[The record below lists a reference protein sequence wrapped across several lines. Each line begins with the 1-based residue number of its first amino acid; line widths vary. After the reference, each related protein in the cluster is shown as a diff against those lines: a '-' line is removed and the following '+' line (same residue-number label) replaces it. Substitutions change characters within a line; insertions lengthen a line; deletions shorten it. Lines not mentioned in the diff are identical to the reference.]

1 MRVEHLYRYPV
12 KGLSAEALETA
23 DVEEGGPIPWDR
35 AFALAQ
41 GDCLFDPGA
50 PAFRPK
56 TEFMCLMK
64 NARIAGLRSAYDPRH
79 DRLTIA
85 APDGRMVE
93 AQPRTE
99 VGRAR
104 ITSFLVEFLGEEA
117 RGQPV
122 FQYVQG
128 HAFHD
133 QRLPVISLLN
143 LASVHALER
152 VVGAK
157 RDRMRFRANVYFT
170 ADAAFREFEWVG
182 RMVQIGGATLR
193 VVRRTTRCPATQVNP
208 ATAER
213 DADPPAELRA
223 AFGHA
228 DLGVHAIVV
237 EAGRIAPGDAVVP
250 LDE

>member
-41 GDCLFDPGA
+41 GDSLFDPSA

-64 NARIAGLRSAYDPRH
+64 NARIAGLRSAYDPRR

-85 APDGRMVE
+85 APDGRMID

-99 VGRAR
+99 AGRAR
-104 ITSFLVEFLGEEA
+104 ITAFLVDFLGEEA
-117 RGQPV
+117 RGQPA
-122 FQYVQG
+122 FHYIQG
-128 HAFHD
+128 HVFHD

-143 LASVHALER
+143 LASVHALEDA
-152 VVGAK
+152 VGAK

-193 VVRRTTRCPATQVNP
+193 VVRRTVRCPATQVNP

-228 DLGVHAIVV
+228 DLGVHAVVV
-237 EAGRIAPGDAVVP
+237 EAGRIALGDAVVP